1 MFKVG
6 NCWTC
11 ATKCRKFLLFRATI
25 LCIFAQ
31 HGYICRLNEP
41 MVLPL
46 KIEPERLK
54 DTLIE
59 IRYQSEQIF
68 EYRLGLFHKVLTEHG
83 LTPSIPF
90 NAHPL
95 ELNPTNFLI
104 ADSPINIFKN
114 DILRLSVYNDRLVF
128 NSNNTYQGWAVYGSQ
143 VKKLIELLLGNNLL
157 GNIHWIGLRY
167 VSEFVNIQIFD
178 QLIWSFQY
186 QWSDETAAVNTIFR
200 TEWLDGNLRI
210 IVNLV
215 NNAVREEQRYSLMD
229 VDVNLAMDIESLTL
243 LQLNEHLDGFHA
255 KEKEIFFGLMKPDFL
270 TSLNPTY

>member
-1 MFKVG
+1 
-6 NCWTC
+6 
-11 ATKCRKFLLFRATI
+11 
-25 LCIFAQ
+25 
-31 HGYICRLNEP
+31 

-83 LTPSIPF
+83 LTPSFPF
-90 NAHPL
+90 NAHSL
-95 ELNPTNFLI
+95 ELNPTV
-104 ADSPINIFKN
+104 DSPINIFKN
-114 DILRLSVYNDRLVF
+114 DVLRFSVYNDRLVF

-143 VKKLIELLLGNNLL
+143 VKKLIELLLENNLL

-167 VSEFVNIQIFD
+167 VSEFANIQIFD
-178 QLIWSFQY
+178 QLIWNFQY

-229 VDVNLAMDIESLTL
+229 VDVNLAMHIESLTL
-243 LQLNEHLDGFHA
+243 LQLNEYLDGFHA